1 MVFFEHFAI
10 GLNLVFFF
18 KNFSAKW
25 NCFCNSLSHSLN
37 YQIRLTLSCRIQTP
51 GLLLGLVMEFPPLFF
66 TKPWVFSFSHPWLL
80 SCPWFSL
87 FPTLGCYSALGF
99 PLFPSLATIQP
110 LVFHFYPPLAIIPP
124 WACIQQVRVPG
135 LRLWRNR

>member
-1 MVFFEHFAI
+1 MVCWLFNQPHRNTAFVFFLFP
-10 GLNLVFFF
+10 
-18 KNFSAKW
+18 AKH
-25 NCFCNSLSHSLN
+25 LLG
-37 YQIRLTLSCRIQTP
+37 TLSCRIQPP

-124 WACIQQVRVPG
+124 LACIQQVRV
-135 LRLWRNR
+135 LQKLHLIKVIKFAMN

>member
-1 MVFFEHFAI
+1 MESIKKTARVHRFALI
-10 GLNLVFFF
+10 HP
-18 KNFSAKW
+18 W
-25 NCFCNSLSHSLN
+25 TH
-37 YQIRLTLSCRIQTP
+37 TLSCRIQTP

-99 PLFPSLATIQP
+99 PLFPSLVTIQP
-110 LVFHFYPPLAIIPP
+110 LVFHFYLPLAIIPP
-124 WACIQQVRVPG
+124 LAFIQQVRVAL
-135 LRLWRNR
+135 LRITFTI